1 MCFFMIK
8 YSIRMINSMDMKLK
22 GKASVEFWVNYVIS
36 IFDLTHYLDHVFFKV
51 KF

>member
-1 MCFFMIK
+1 MVK
-8 YSIRMINSMDMKLK
+8 YSIGMINSMDMKKK

-36 IFDLTHYLDHVFFKV
+36 IFGITHYLDHVFFNV